1 MTKYMEPLLMV
12 IILLV
17 SGVVIMRIRY
27 IWSIFKQEPQYT
39 FRNQEGDLS
48 IIIFFLLVT
57 NRSRFQ
63 RYELSYQ
70 PLLRHLYSIIIG
82 LFIAYCILQLTQI
95 IMLTRT
101 ALISSQGI
109 VANQDIN
116 RCTIKKYMYG
126 YKMTV
131 YYMKKDKE
139 TQLSLMMSK
148 KNKDIVEK
156 ILRERNIN
164 IV

>member
-1 MTKYMEPLLMV
+1 MEPLLMV
-12 IILLV
+12 IILLI
-17 SGVVIMRIRY
+17 SGMVIMRIRY
-27 IWSIFKQEPQYT
+27 IWSIFKQESQYT

-101 ALISSQGI
+101 TLISPQGI
-109 VANQDIN
+109 VANQDIKK
-116 RCTIKKYMYG
+116 CTIQKYMYG

-131 YYMKKDKE
+131 YYTKKDKE
-139 TQLSLMMSK
+139 THLSLMMSK
-148 KNKDIVEK
+148 KNKDTVEK
-156 ILRERNIN
+156 MLRERNIN
-164 IV
+164 IA